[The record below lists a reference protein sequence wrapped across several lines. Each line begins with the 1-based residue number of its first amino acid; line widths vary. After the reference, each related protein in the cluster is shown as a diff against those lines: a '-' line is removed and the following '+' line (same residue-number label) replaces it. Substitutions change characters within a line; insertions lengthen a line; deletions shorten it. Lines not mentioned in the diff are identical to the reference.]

1 MGYFDALTT
10 SSFKTTEDGRRFFFP
25 YGTIGR
31 GYIIPTEDEY
41 HKLRRAVKIYMMISF
56 FLVILVTRLP
66 LLIGLI
72 VVAILLIPYFLW
84 AHAKSRQMQITQ
96 EKLTF
101 KEHELNVTREYSFL
115 GLWLLELGAIGF
127 VFAGIYILIIAP
139 EKWLIASASILFFG
153 LAAIAFGRMI
163 FVKRK
168 LRNVV

>member
-10 SSFKTTEDGRRFFFP
+10 SSFKTTDDGRRFFFP
-25 YGTIGR
+25 YGIIGR
-31 GYIIPTEDEY
+31 GFIIPTEDEY
-41 HKLRRAVKIYMMISF
+41 HKMRRTVKIYMMISLSF
-56 FLVILVTRLP
+56 VIIATRFP
-66 LLIGLI
+66 LLIGLA

-84 AHAKSRQMQITQ
+84 AHVKSRQMQVTQ

-101 KEHELNVTREYSFL
+101 KEHELNVTRVHNFL
-115 GLWLLELGAIGF
+115 DLWLLELGAIGF

-168 LRNVV
+168 QRNVV